1 MTPVK
6 SGAQTERSTRI
17 GRRVGWSDTPR
28 RGGGGGGGGS
38 RGDGAIMEAEERKHS
53 EGAREEIETA
63 VTLQVSGR
71 EAGKVGCR

>member
-1 MTPVK
+1 MWDGVTLH
-6 SGAQTERSTRI
+6 GEEEEEEGE
-17 GRRVGWSDTPR
+17 GR
-28 RGGGGGGGGS
+28 GGS

>member
-1 MTPVK
+1 MWDGVTLH
-6 SGAQTERSTRI
+6 GEEEEEGGEER
-17 GRRVGWSDTPR
+17 
-28 RGGGGGGGGS
+28 GGS

-53 EGAREEIETA
+53 EGAREEIETT

>member
-1 MTPVK
+1 MVVVWDGVTLHGK
-6 SGAQTERSTRI
+6 EEEEER
-17 GRRVGWSDTPR
+17 
-28 RGGGGGGGGS
+28 GGS
-38 RGDGAIMEAEERKHS
+38 RGDAAIMEAKERKHS